1 MYFSPLCRIVCSSLL
16 FAWGGAALAQTQW
29 SAYTHSPAA
38 TLATPRG
45 VQRLSEAMERE
56 AGIRIQLHI
65 GGSLP
70 ISTQNITQAVSDG
83 VIQFG
88 DDGFFQGN
96 IPIGG
101 LTRLPMLLTTADEM
115 EQAVAIMKPYLT
127 AAYAKKGVVFLA
139 HYYYPIQSAWSR
151 KKMAS
156 LDDMRGAKMRVSSP
170 EQGEFV
176 RAFGGVPVTVQPS
189 EVPSALERGVVD
201 GVFTAAAGGG
211 RIWKDLLKTQYGL
224 GPNFFDGVLIVNK
237 DVFDKLTPS
246 TQAKLRQHATE
257 AARWITEELK
267 REETEHSAKLAAE
280 GIVMTPAKAA
290 DSQEGLKRLAPYW
303 DTWAKSKGPDAVEAL
318 KKIRAAVKR

>member
-1 MYFSPLCRIVCSSLL
+1 MSIQTLRRAICL
-16 FAWGGAALAQTQW
+16 AALLASTGAYAQAQW

-45 VQRLSEAMERE
+45 VQRLAEAMQKETGV
-56 AGIRIQLHI
+56 GIRLHL

-70 ISTQNITQAVSDG
+70 ISTQNITQAVSDN

-88 DDGFFQGN
+88 DDGFFHGN

-101 LTRLPMLLTTADEM
+101 LTRLPMLLTSTEEM
-115 EQAVAIMKPYLT
+115 EKAIEIIKPYME
-127 AAYAKKGVVFLA
+127 AAYAKKGVIYLA

-151 KKMAS
+151 KKMTS
-156 LDDMRGAKMRVSSP
+156 LEDLRGSKMRVSSP

-211 RIWKDLLKTQYGL
+211 RLWKDLLKTQYGL
-224 GPNFFDGVLIVNK
+224 GPNYFDGVLIVNK
-237 DVFDKLTPS
+237 EAFDKLTPDA
-246 TQAKLRQHATE
+246 QRRLRQHAVE

-267 REETEHSAKLAAE
+267 KEEVEHSAKLSAD
-280 GIVMTPAKAA
+280 GIVMTAAKEA
-290 DSQEGLKRLAPYW
+290 DRQEGLKRLAPYW
-303 DTWAKSKGPDAVEAL
+303 DSWARSKGPDAVEAL
-318 KKIRAAVKR
+318 KAIRAAVKR